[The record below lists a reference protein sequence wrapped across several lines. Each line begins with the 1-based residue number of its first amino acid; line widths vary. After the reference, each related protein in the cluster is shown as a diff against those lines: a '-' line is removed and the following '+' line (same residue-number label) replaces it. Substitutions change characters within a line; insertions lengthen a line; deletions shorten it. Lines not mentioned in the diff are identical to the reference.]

1 MAVSATMTSIT
12 AKAPAL
18 AAPIACAGC
27 LAVGAAYVVANDPSD
42 GGAFLPCPFRSLTGW
57 WCPGCGMTRATHHL
71 LRGDVTQAL
80 RYNVFVVAVLLSI
93 TTGWLAWALSST
105 GRSLTR
111 GRQIPSWA
119 PVAAIGVLVAFAV
132 ARNATN
138 LPLTG

>member
-12 AKAPAL
+12 AKTPAL

-27 LAVGAAYVVANDPSD
+27 LAAGAAYVAANDPSS
-42 GGAFLPCPFRSLTGW
+42 GGTFLPCPFRSLTGL

-80 RYNVFVVAVLLSI
+80 RYNAFVIAI
-93 TTGWLAWALSST
+93 IAGIAAGWLAWTLSAV
-105 GRSLTR
+105 GRSLT
-111 GRQIPSWA
+111 GRRTLPAWA
-119 PVAAIGVLVAFAV
+119 PVVGITALIAFAV
-132 ARNATN
+132 LRNATS